1 MTTLYITGGIFLC
14 VVGAI
19 LISISLSRLSS
30 FNPNRRRGSGL
41 FFILGL
47 ISAILSIVLITR
59 PMIISD
65 KEQEAVLELQH
76 EAIENEWDTYEIT
89 GIKQNIVRGDDHF
102 FVKHKDG
109 TIYSIHA
116 PYDEDSGTVTI
127 DNIIDTNDNAA
138 LYDEY
143 VNTIDANNINVE
155 LDDQSLSN
163 NIFIMIVA
171 FSFFFLLVIL
181 PMLLL

>member
-1 MTTLYITGGIFLC
+1 MTTLYITGGIFLFIA
-14 VVGAI
+14 GAI
-19 LISISLSRLSS
+19 LISISISRSSS

-76 EAIENEWDTYEIT
+76 ESIENEWDTYEIT
-89 GIKQNIVRGDDHF
+89 GIKQNTVRGDDHF

-116 PYDEDSGTVTI
+116 PYDEDFGTVTI
-127 DNIIDTNDNAA
+127 DNIIDTADNAA

-155 LDDQSLSN
+155 LDDQSSGN
-163 NIFIMIVA
+163 YIFFIIIA
-171 FSFFFLLVIL
+171 FWFLFSLIIL